1 MFQKEMSLK
10 CSIVNEVLNKES
22 SEEIIKNFKISEA
35 STPSLDKINV
45 NDDTKRTRSQTLYVN
60 QEDRK

>member
-1 MFQKEMSLK
+1 MFQKKMSLK

-22 SEEIIKNFKISEA
+22 SEEINKNFKISEA

>member
-1 MFQKEMSLK
+1 MSLK

-22 SEEIIKNFKISEA
+22 SEEINNNFKISEA

-60 QEDRK
+60 QEDMK